1 MNNMIIRLWAHLT
14 KQRKIQFT
22 LFLVLTIF
30 GSLLEVISLGA
41 IIPFLAALS
50 SPDKMLTFPIIS
62 DILIY
67 LSVTQPNEIM
77 LIITILFVF
86 AAVTSGS
93 IRLLILYISPK
104 LAFMTTH
111 DLGVKIY
118 RLTLHQPYEKH
129 LEKPSSEIIA
139 GITAKTYTVSGIL
152 QAGINF
158 VNSSAL
164 ILFISTALVLL
175 DPRIAVIAG
184 FGIGGVY
191 LIVTFFVRKKLD
203 INSNHIGVESS
214 QTIRALQEGLSGI
227 RDIILDSSQDFY
239 CNIYNSSDKKLRK
252 AQSSNMFIQG
262 SPRYY
267 VETLGMIIIAGIA
280 LSLGNSPNGLL
291 ESLPILGALALGAQR
306 LLPALQQVFGTWSLI
321 RGHKRPMN
329 DVLDLLDQPAVKVMN
344 SSYSESLLIKDKIEL
359 KNVDFSYSSNN
370 QPVLFDVNFS
380 FPRGSKIA
388 FIGTTGSGKS
398 TIIDLLMG
406 LLKPTKGEMLIDGV
420 ALDES
425 RYSQWQKQI
434 AHVPQKIN
442 LIDGTIIENIV
453 LGSAFE
459 YVDYEL
465 LNKVTEQA
473 QLLDFINKRPDGYDT
488 KVGEFGSALS
498 GGQIQRIGIARALYK
513 KASVLVLD
521 EATSALDGVTE
532 NNMMAAISKSNK
544 DLTIIIVTHRLSTV
558 KDCDIIF
565 ELDSGK
571 LVAKGTYNE
580 LIKFSSVFKKMVE
593 V

>member
-1 MNNMIIRLWAHLT
+1 MIIRLWTHLT
-14 KQRKIQFT
+14 KQRKIQFI
-22 LFLVLTIF
+22 LFLVLTVL

-62 DILIY
+62 DVLIY
-67 LSVTQPNEIM
+67 FSVTQPDEIM
-77 LIITILFVF
+77 LFITILFVF
-86 AAVTSGS
+86 AVFISGT
-93 IRLLILYISPK
+93 IRLLILYVSPK

-118 RLTLHQPYEKH
+118 QLTLHQPYEKH

-139 GITAKTYTVSGIL
+139 GITAKTFTVSGIL
-152 QAGINF
+152 QAGIGF
-158 VNSSAL
+158 INSSAL
-164 ILFISTALVLL
+164 IIFISTALVLL
-175 DPRIAVIAG
+175 DPKIAMIAG

-252 AQSSNMFIQG
+252 AQSSNMFIQA
-262 SPRYY
+262 SPKYY

-306 LLPALQQVFGTWSLI
+306 LLPALQQVFGTWSLV

-329 DVLDLLDQPAVKVMN
+329 DVLDLLDQPTFKDMN
-344 SSYSESLLIKDKIEL
+344 SIHDDLLLVKDQIEL

-388 FIGTTGSGKS
+388 FVGTTGSGKS
-398 TIIDLLMG
+398 TIIDLIMG
-406 LLKPTKGEMLIDGV
+406 LLKPTKGEMLIDGI
-420 ALDES
+420 ALDNS

-434 AHVPQKIN
+434 AHVPQKIH
-442 LIDGTIIENIV
+442 LIDGTIVENIV

-459 YVDYEL
+459 DIDHNL
-465 LNKVTEQA
+465 LNEVTEQA
-473 QLLDFINKRPDGYDT
+473 QLLDFINQRPDGYDT
-488 KVGEFGSALS
+488 KVGEFGNALS

-513 KASVLVLD
+513 KASILVLD

-532 NNMMAAISKSNK
+532 HNMMAAISKSNK
-544 DLTIIIVTHRLSTV
+544 NLTIVIVTHRLSTV

-565 ELDSGK
+565 ELDSGR